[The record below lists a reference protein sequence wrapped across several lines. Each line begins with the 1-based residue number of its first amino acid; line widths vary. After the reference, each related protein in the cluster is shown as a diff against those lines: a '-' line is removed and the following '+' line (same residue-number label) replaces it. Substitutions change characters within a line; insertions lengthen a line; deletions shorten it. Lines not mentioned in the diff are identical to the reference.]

1 MKNQI
6 SILVSFRKKVKQATN
21 LIQLT
26 DIVLDASE
34 KLSANDYSYI
44 DKLAESKAKKLEI
57 DLRDFQ

>member
-1 MKNQI
+1 MKNEI
-6 SILVSFRKKVKQATN
+6 SILVSFRKKIKQATN

>member
-1 MKNQI
+1 MKNEI